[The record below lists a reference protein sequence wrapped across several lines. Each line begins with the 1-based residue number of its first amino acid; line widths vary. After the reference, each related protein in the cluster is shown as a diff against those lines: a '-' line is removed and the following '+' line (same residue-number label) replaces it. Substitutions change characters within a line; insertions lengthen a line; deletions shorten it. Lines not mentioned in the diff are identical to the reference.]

1 MSQKLPVNPNLAQ
14 LLWSFQNLPNEY
26 VVVDTETT
34 GLFDDEGA
42 PGLITLG
49 AARVKDGKIEKVLE
63 VKSRPHR
70 ELKKEASLINGFDTD
85 EVKAF
90 PHPIERWAEVEA
102 FVSGKLVIMHNAA
115 FDWRLIQDH
124 IQRHQLTQLNV
135 AGVFCSQRAAQ
146 PWAEAVGIKCSSRGP
161 SLDSLT
167 EYLAVTDLRENQGN
181 IHYASDDAIQTAGVI
196 HKLKQ
201 IAGGELSN

>member
-1 MSQKLPVNPNLAQ
+1 MSQKLPVNPSLTQ
-14 LLWSFQNLPNEY
+14 LLWPFQNLPNEY
-26 VVVDTETT
+26 VVVDTEST

-49 AARVKDGKIEKVLE
+49 AVRVKDGKIEKVLE

-70 ELKKEASLINGFDTD
+70 ALKKEASLINGFDMD
-85 EVKAF
+85 EVKTF
-90 PHPIERWAEVEA
+90 HHPIESWAEVEA
-102 FVSGKLVIMHNAA
+102 FVSDRLLVMHNAA

-124 IQRHQLTQLNV
+124 IQRHQLNQLNV

-146 PWAEAVGIKCSSRGP
+146 PWAEAVGLKCSSRGP
-161 SLDSLT
+161 SLDALT
-167 EYLAVTDLRENQGN
+167 EYLSVADLRESQGN

-201 IAGGELSN
+201 IADGEL